1 VALSARHRTKRT
13 WATDLPKLA
22 AVVAIGG
29 VIWVTLWQ
37 LHPNLLVTNSLTT
50 GGDTGAHV
58 ALPAFLKSSLLP
70 NLQLTGWY
78 PGWYDGFPLYTYYF
92 VLPDLV
98 AALVSYV
105 IPYGVAFKL
114 ATIVGSILMPITAY
128 SLGKLFR
135 LRAPIP
141 AGLAVI
147 MLPFLFDS
155 TFTIDGGNL
164 FSTLAG
170 EYAFSLSLALALLVL
185 GLFARGVRTGKGSVV
200 TPIVM
205 ALCLAAH
212 MIPYLYALL
221 GAGIVTLL
229 SLLPNDVLANDE
241 TVYED
246 HSPLARQRS
255 WKQSLGWSLRTAAAG
270 VALSGVWLVPFVSG
284 QLYANPMGYVNDTD
298 YLAKLF
304 PVADWW
310 VVALALLAAIWGIAR
325 VSQFAI
331 TVTASALVWALAFV
345 LLPQGS
351 LWNERLLPLWYLSLY
366 LLAGWAL
373 GAIVLG
379 IATWWRKRKIAD
391 YVTRWM
397 DDPETPRPSI
407 PSWAPG
413 AVGGPLALLLVA
425 LLIVLPPLVPSVVP
439 ASSLSSIGVTVGAN
453 QVSSWAAW
461 NYSGYQG
468 KPAWPEYHGLMD
480 TMATV
485 AAKYGC
491 GRAMWEY
498 NSDLDRFG
506 TPMALMLLPYWTNNC
521 IGSQEGLFFEAS
533 ATTPYHFLIQAEVS
547 QSPSDPQVGLPYG
560 SLDVAR
566 GVQHLQLLGVRYLMT
581 SSSQATAQANADPN
595 LTKVASSGPWP
606 AKGGT
611 PTPTTW
617 TIYVIHDTPVV
628 VGLSRLPV
636 VVPGIDAS
644 SSAWK
649 DANVAWFN
657 EPSRWTV
664 PLAASGPANWPT
676 GTTATTASPAVVK
689 THVSNVHVETSSLS
703 FDVGQLHKPVLI
715 RQSYYP
721 RWHVAGAEGP
731 FRVSPNFMVVVP
743 TQHHVVLR
751 YGTDVAQLAGAGLS
765 GLAVAYLVTISVLSR
780 RRTLHRRRATRPQ
793 PLASDA

>member
-1 VALSARHRTKRT
+1 MALSARHRSKLS
-13 WATDLPKLA
+13 WSKDLPKLA
-22 AVVAIGG
+22 AVGAIGG

-37 LHPNLLVTNSLTT
+37 LHPNLLVTNTLTT

-78 PGWYDGFPLYTYYF
+78 PGWYNGFPLYTYYF

-98 AALVSYV
+98 AALASYV
-105 IPYGVAFKL
+105 IPYGVAFKF
-114 ATIVGSILMPITAY
+114 ATVLGSILMPITAY
-128 SLGKLFR
+128 FLGKLFR

-147 MLPFLFDS
+147 TLPFLFDS

-170 EYAFSLSLALALLVL
+170 EYAFSLSLAISLLVL
-185 GLFARGVRTGKGSVV
+185 GLFARGVRTGKGSII

-229 SLLPNDVLANDE
+229 NLLPNSVFANDV
-241 TVYED
+241 TVVEER
-246 HSPLARQRS
+246 SPTARQRT
-255 WKQSLGWSLRTAAAG
+255 WKQSLGWSLRTGVAG

-304 PVADWW
+304 PGADWW
-310 VVALALLAAIWGIAR
+310 VVALALVAAIWGIMR
-325 VSQFAI
+325 VSQFVI
-331 TVTASALVWALAFV
+331 TVTASAIVWGLTFV

-351 LWNERLLPLWYLSLY
+351 LWNERLIPVWYISLY

-373 GAIVLG
+373 GAIALA
-379 IATWWRKRKIAD
+379 IATWWRKRKIDD
-391 YVTRWM
+391 YVSRWM
-397 DDPETPRPSI
+397 EDPETPRPSI
-407 PSWAPG
+407 PAWAPG

-439 ASSLSSIGVTVGAN
+439 PSTLSSLGVTVGAN

-480 TMATV
+480 TMTTV

-560 SLDVAR
+560 SLNVAR

-581 SSSQATAQANADPN
+581 SSSQTTAQANADPN

-606 AKGGT
+606 AEGGA

-617 TIYVIHDTPVV
+617 SIYLIHAAPAV
-628 VGLSRLPV
+628 VGLSHLPV

-644 SSAWK
+644 SSTWK

-657 EPSRWTV
+657 DPSRWTV
-664 PLAASGPANWPT
+664 PLAASGPTNWPT
-676 GTTATTASPAVVK
+676 GTTATKTSPTLVP
-689 THVSNVHVETSSLS
+689 TSVSNVHLETSSLS

-715 RQSYYP
+715 RESYYP
-721 RWHVAGAEGP
+721 RWHVSGADGP
-731 FRVSPNFMVVVP
+731 YRVSPNFMVVVP
-743 TQHHVVLR
+743 TQHHVVLT
-751 YGTDVAQLAGAGLS
+751 YGTDSSQLVGGVLTLGA
-765 GLAVAYLVTISVLSR
+765 VVYLVIVAVRSWR
-780 RRTLHRRRATRPQ
+780 RRPRHSPGHV
-793 PLASDA
+793 AS